1 VPTLILRPVA
11 TVWTRLL
18 SFVLSLTV
26 LLLAVAP
33 VLATSITTD
42 LWVYQYGDT
51 VNVSG
56 DGFGPAEGVEIVTTD
71 PYAVEVDRG
80 TVQSD
85 DAGYVNY
92 TFTLLSDVPGIY
104 DVVATGLTSGLT
116 AATQFDPPPAVAITF
131 PTATT
136 YNAVGWG
143 AGCMPNGAC
152 GTASGGGTVT
162 VQYSMRQVSSGNY
175 WDPGATP
182 AGFSSALEVLIPVN
196 SYTAPNW
203 KLTFQASKFA
213 ADGDYML
220 RVLATQT
227 SGSPSTKDASVGFT
241 IDTAAPNVP
250 TNLTAS
256 PSSPSNDSSPTISGN
271 ADPGSTVKIYNSSS
285 CAGSV
290 FGSVAASVGGTFSV
304 DLGLTTDQPYDFY
317 ANASDAAGNVS
328 ACSSSHAAYVFDSTA
343 NAPILNPTTSP
354 ASGSN
359 ENNPLISGTAEV
371 GSTVKLYK
379 TIGCGGAVQGTGI
392 ATSGAFTISVSV
404 ADNSTTTFYGKV
416 DTDLAGNTSVCS
428 SSSVT
433 YVENSSAPVDT
444 TAPDT
449 TISAGPADGSV
460 TSSTAASLSFSG
472 TDNVTAAASLT
483 FQCSLDGAAYAS
495 CTSPQAYSALTPGPH
510 IFAVRAVD
518 QAGNVDATPASR
530 SWTVDTSAP
539 DTTISVGG
547 PADGSITSSTAASF
561 SFSGT
566 DNVTAA
572 ASLSF
577 QCSLDGAAF
586 ASCTSPQ
593 AYSALVPGPHI
604 FAVRAVDQ
612 AGNVD
617 ATPASR
623 SWTVDTSAPSVT
635 CGAAP
640 SGWQGF
646 EVAIHCTATDSSGV
660 RVGDEDFYLATAV
673 GVGYE
678 DSNASTDDHEVCDL
692 VGNCVTAG
700 PISGL
705 KVDLKAPTLSSC
717 QEADVAW
724 HGAEV
729 TRQCSYTDGGSG
741 AGDLTVDLSTN
752 VGATNEDSN
761 ASATVGNSPDGD
773 QACDAVGNC
782 AVAPGPISGNKVDRK
797 APVITITSPSGPY
810 VLGQVVNATY
820 SCSDGG
826 SGVSSCAGP
835 VASGSPFDTATV
847 GAKSFTVNGQDNVG
861 NASSSTNPYTVSYSL
876 GSCLGSAGH
885 QILQPVN
892 YDGSSVFK
900 KGSTVPAKFRV
911 CDANNNS
918 IGTAGVVSSFKLIG
932 TYTGTALATV
942 DEAVDSTT
950 PDTAFRWSATDQQW
964 IYNVST
970 KNMAVNKTY
979 LYEVK
984 LNDGTSIMFMFGL
997 K

>member
-460 TSSTAASLSFSG
+460 TSSTAAS
-472 TDNVTAAASLT
+472 
-483 FQCSLDGAAYAS
+483 
-495 CTSPQAYSALTPGPH
+495 
-510 IFAVRAVD
+510 
-518 QAGNVDATPASR
+518 
-530 SWTVDTSAP
+530 
-539 DTTISVGG
+539 
-547 PADGSITSSTAASF
+547 F